1 MNSFRRM
8 IGRLLGRREPAV
20 TGPTRIYVRRTP
32 AGAVLDVE
40 HYLTFVITT
49 LADEY
54 LDELLEIAEDRGIA
68 QEHDGHE
75 PEKLLVE
82 KLTAAIGYELP
93 LYGDAAARLADRL
106 KRAAPAVRIPQQ
118 RTQPGAA

>member
-1 MNSFRRM
+1 MKIRRM

-20 TGPTRIYVRRTP
+20 TGPTQIYVRPIP

-40 HYLTFVITT
+40 HYLTIVITT

-54 LDELLEIAEDRGIA
+54 LDELMEIAEDRGLA
-68 QEHDGHE
+68 REYDGHE
-75 PEKLLVE
+75 PERLLVE

-93 LYGDAAARLADRL
+93 LYGDAVATLADRL
-106 KRAAPAVRIPQQ
+106 RMAAPAVRIPQQ